1 MTEFQREIVLVEVKK
16 LRHIEGF
23 SQKRVDWLK
32 DKILK
37 EKFWIVPLKVDDE
50 HDLVMDG
57 QHRMEVAKRLKLSV
71 VPCVRYSYDEVDVWS
86 LRKNHEVTRQL
97 IIKKALSGYIYPYKT
112 AKHRFPHSGDVLCRY
127 ELSELRKQG

>member
-1 MTEFQREIVLVEVKK
+1 MTGYRRGIVLVEVKK

-23 SQKRVDWLK
+23 SQKRVDWLR
-32 DKILK
+32 DKILR
-37 EKFWIVPLKVDDE
+37 ENFWIVPLKVDDE

-57 QHRMEVAKRLKLSV
+57 QHRMEVAKSLELSV

-86 LRKNHEVTRQL
+86 LRGNHEVTPQL
-97 IIKKALSGYIYPYKT
+97 IIKKALFGDVYPYKT
-112 AKHRFPHSGDVLCRY
+112 AKHSFPDSGDVLCRY